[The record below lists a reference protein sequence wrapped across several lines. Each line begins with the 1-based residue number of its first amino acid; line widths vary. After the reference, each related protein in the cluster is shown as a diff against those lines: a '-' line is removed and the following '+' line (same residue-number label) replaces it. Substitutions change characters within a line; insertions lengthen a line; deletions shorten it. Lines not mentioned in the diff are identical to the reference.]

1 METIKLD
8 DKKFK
13 IKLPKKKTLFLFL
26 IPSIVILFIVLFKI
40 FFKVGYAYYEIQETG
55 EKIQIG
61 YSVNKSLVE
70 DTMYDYMKEIKEQGY
85 DIIEFN
91 MKKYYT
97 KKFTIFSKSKYN
109 YSEVISRIKEGTY
122 VSIDASKITV
132 NNVFIYVNSK
142 EGRDVFEKF
151 KKFKPTLENVY
162 VDISQIWTSDEIENY
177 FNEISK
183 K

>member
-26 IPSIVILFIVLFKI
+26 VPSIVILFIVLFKI

-55 EKIQIG
+55 EKIKIG

-97 KKFTIFSKSKYN
+97 KKFAIFPKSKYN

-122 VSIDASKITV
+122 VSIDATLKRVKI
-132 NNVFIYVNSK
+132 FLKNSK
-142 EGRDVFEKF
+142 NLNQLWKMYMLIFLKYEQVMR
-151 KKFKPTLENVY
+151 
-162 VDISQIWTSDEIENY
+162 
-177 FNEISK
+177 
-183 K
+183 